1 VPRSGVPVT
10 ASHHRRTYLVDRSFQ
25 LKYILLLAGWGLVL
39 ALLFGAWTH
48 QAQQQALELATRDAA
63 QRALVVRAG
72 RQLLWVVA
80 AIGGLSAAALAL
92 LGFIVTHRVA
102 GPLYVMAHDLG
113 ELGAGRY
120 PTRRALRKHDELKAF
135 HARLGETMQALR
147 ARDERLL
154 AHLDEAVARM
164 RRVLPRA
171 PELRT
176 ALEALEREADER
188 RAALAEAG
196 HATVT
201 KLPVKAAREG

>member
-1 VPRSGVPVT
+1 VT

-39 ALLFGAWTH
+39 AVLFGLWTH
-48 QAQQQALELATRDAA
+48 QAQQQALELATRDPA
-63 QRALVVRAG
+63 QRALVARAG

-102 GPLYVMAHDLG
+102 GPLYVMGHYLG
-113 ELGAGRY
+113 LLGGGRY
-120 PTRRALRKHDELKAF
+120 PTQRALRKHDELKAF
-135 HARLGETMQALR
+135 HAQLGATIGALR
-147 ARDERLL
+147 ERDERLL
-154 AHLDEAVARM
+154 VHLDEAVARM

-171 PELRT
+171 PELRM

-196 HATVT
+196 HSTGT
-201 KLPVKAAREG
+201 PLPLPVKAASGG

>member
-1 VPRSGVPVT
+1 MT

-39 ALLFGAWTH
+39 AVLFGLWTH
-48 QAQQQALELATRDAA
+48 QAQQQALELATRDPA

-80 AIGGLSAAALAL
+80 AIGLLSAAALAL
-92 LGFIVTHRVA
+92 FGFIVTHRVA

-113 ELGAGRY
+113 LLGGGRY
-120 PTRRALRKHDELKAF
+120 PLRRALRKHDELKAF
-135 HARLGETMQALR
+135 HARFGATIEALR
-147 ARDERLL
+147 ERDERLL
-154 AHLDEAVARM
+154 VHLDEAVARM

-171 PELRT
+171 PELRM

-188 RAALAEAG
+188 RTALAEAG
-196 HATVT
+196 HSTVT
-201 KLPVKAAREG
+201 PLPVKAATEA